1 MDVNINGNG
10 CLGRQTRTQY
20 RVASCVRVRVCV
32 CVYEYMYV
40 CMYVCMYV
48 WMDGW
53 MDGWWRTPSALLAY
67 AACKATGKG
76 DAQASIPSSSNDAA
90 NGAAFTKD
98 ALEFVS

>member
-20 RVASCVRVRVCV
+20 RVASCVCVQIYLHVCT
-32 CVYEYMYV
+32 
-40 CMYVCMYV
+40 CMHV
-48 WMDGW
+48 WWEDGW
-53 MDGWWRTPSALLAY
+53 INGWWRTPSSLLAY